1 MKQKMPQTPLDA
13 IDLRIV
19 DQLQKDGSLSNVK
32 LAEAIRLSPS
42 PTLARVKALETSGVI
57 QRYVAL
63 VDPQSLGLAI
73 TVFISVSL
81 ERQEK
86 KSLALFEQRMG
97 GYPQVMECYLMSGD
111 ADYLLR
117 VVVPDMQSLE
127 RFIVDHL
134 AQVPGVSNIKSS
146 FALKQV
152 LYKTALPLPGKR

>member
-1 MKQKMPQTPLDA
+1 MKQKLPPPPLDA

-19 DQLQKDGSLSNVK
+19 DQLQNDGSLSNVK
-32 LAEAIRLSPS
+32 LAEAIKLSPS
-42 PTLARVKALETSGVI
+42 PTLARVKALEQSGVI

-63 VDPQSLGLAI
+63 VNPQALGLAI

-86 KSLALFEQRMG
+86 KSLETFEQRMG

-117 VVVPDMQSLE
+117 VVVPDMASLE

-134 AQVPGVSNIKSS
+134 ARVPGVSNIKSS